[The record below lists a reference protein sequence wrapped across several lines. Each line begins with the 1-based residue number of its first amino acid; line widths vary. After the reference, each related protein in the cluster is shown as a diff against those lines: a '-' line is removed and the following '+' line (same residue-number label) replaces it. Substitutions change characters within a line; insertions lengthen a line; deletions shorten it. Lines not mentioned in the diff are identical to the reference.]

1 MSDFIISNSDRHF
14 NNLDIIRDSSS
25 LKWLGCASIFDSG
38 NSMLY
43 KSSYIPIDNS
53 LLRLEVNS
61 FVKTEV
67 KLLGYVRNRGLLDL
81 RLLPDDNFVYRLLKI
96 DINTN
101 EKVNE
106 RLIKAYRRKIK
117 YFEDFQNGANIWSYG
132 YKC

>member
-1 MSDFIISNSDRHF
+1 MF
-14 NNLDIIRDSSS
+14 
-25 LKWLGCASIFDSG
+25 
-38 NSMLY
+38 Y
-43 KSSYIPIDNS
+43 KSSYIPIDNC

-67 KLLGYVRNRGLLDL
+67 KLLSYVRNRGLLDL

-117 YFEDFQNGANIWSYG
+117 YFEDFQNGANIWSYD
-132 YKC
+132 YKG